1 MAQYSLFAKYAFQ
14 NYFQNFQNNGAQ
26 VGASF
31 VLPLLVGSAAG
42 GQQAQAALDMAKLR
56 IQINQTRNQIA
67 TDTGRSYQD
76 MQSAEESRDLAR
88 QQLDLSHQDL
98 SVLLSRYAEG
108 QTALRDVERARALE
122 NQRWLALYESETQA
136 ERAKLGFLR
145 QLGDLMSTLRVG
157 PEVQTSDVGK

>member
-1 MAQYSLFAKYAFQ
+1 
-14 NYFQNFQNNGAQ
+14 
-26 VGASF
+26 
-31 VLPLLVGSAAG
+31 
-42 GQQAQAALDMAKLR
+42 MAKLR

-67 TDTGRSYQD
+67 TDTRRSYQD